1 VWLTHSGA
9 RSLRSSLSSD
19 RLDQHTTSACP
30 ARPPPRGRRSV
41 TASPAP
47 QAAAAAEAAEARELV
62 EEVRAVVAENYLD
75 ARGGGW
81 DAAAWD
87 GACQRVLAGP
97 LRDRAAAHRRAPVR
111 PWRPRVSGAPS
122 RGAFR
127 SPGGVGCQAAAS
139 SNRARIAC
147 SGPRRGDCAEA
158 RGLTAGADG
167 RAPRAAPSAS
177 CSRRTWTPSR
187 ASSRQTSSWPCASTT

>member
-1 VWLTHSGA
+1 VVQDVSTVWLTHSGA

-62 EEVRAVVAENYLD
+62 EEVRAVVYENYLD

-111 PWRPRVSGAPS
+111 PWRPRASLELLRAVLSGA
-122 RGAFR
+122 R
-127 SPGGVGCQAAAS
+127 VGWAARQLPA
-139 SNRARIAC
+139 AI
-147 SGPRRGDCAEA
+147 A
-158 RGLTAGADG
+158 RGLPALGLAGAIVQRLG
-167 RAPRAAPSAS
+167 A
-177 CSRRTWTPSR
+177 
-187 ASSRQTSSWPCASTT
+187 